1 MILTLTR
8 MEVAGR
14 LLKYDRGLL
23 KKGRPYGPMVRVF
36 RQGRA
41 ELLRDKTV
49 AVIGYGNVGR
59 SIALNLRDSGLSVL
73 VGDLLG
79 SEYARRAKADG
90 LEPRPIPE
98 AAELGD
104 VVVLALPDDAAPE
117 IYRTE
122 VLPGLHSGKALVLT
136 SGFPAA
142 YGLLQLPGGV
152 DVALFVPKAPGPAI
166 RDRYLQGRGYAAVV
180 GVVEDVSGSALDVAL
195 AVADGAGAFKQ
206 GGFAVEASARE
217 EALADLLGEQI
228 LKASLLAAIEVAFEL
243 MTKAGVPQELAA
255 VELYGSGELG
265 ELGRL
270 MSLVGPYG
278 ALRLQS
284 PVDAYGQLARAGA
297 YRKAIARV
305 AARVLEEILGGDFPR
320 EIYLE
325 RAAGYVKFNALWR
338 SATASELAQADA
350 RLRAALRQG
359 P

>member
-1 MILTLTR
+1 MARIF
-8 MEVAGR
+8 
-14 LLKYDRGLL
+14 K
-23 KKGRPYGPMVRVF
+23 
-36 RQGRA
+36 QGRG
-41 ELLRDKTV
+41 EVLKGKTV
-49 AVIGYGNVGR
+49 AVVGYGNVGR
-59 SIALNLRDSGLSVL
+59 SLALNLRDSGVSVM

-79 SEYARRAKADG
+79 SDYARRAKADG

-98 AAELGD
+98 VAELGD

-117 IYRTE
+117 IYRSE
-122 VLPGLHSGKALVLT
+122 VLPGLHPGKALVLT
-136 SGFPAA
+136 SGFPVA
-142 YGLLQLPGGV
+142 YGLLQPPSGV

-166 RDRYLQGRGYAAVV
+166 RDRYLQGRGFAAVI
-180 GVVEDVSGSALDVAL
+180 GVVEDASGNALDVAL
-195 AVADGAGAFKQ
+195 AVADGAGVFKQ
-206 GGFAVEASARE
+206 GGFALEASARE

-228 LKASLLAAIEVAFEL
+228 LKASLLAAIEAAFEL
-243 MTKAGVPQELAA
+243 MTKAGVPQELAV

-284 PVDAYGQLARAGA
+284 PVDAYGQLARAGE
-297 YRKAIARV
+297 YRKAIARA
-305 AARVLEEILGGDFPR
+305 AARILEEVLNGDFPR

-325 RAAGYVKFNALWR
+325 RATGYVKFNALWR
-338 SATASELAQADA
+338 AATAGGLAQADA